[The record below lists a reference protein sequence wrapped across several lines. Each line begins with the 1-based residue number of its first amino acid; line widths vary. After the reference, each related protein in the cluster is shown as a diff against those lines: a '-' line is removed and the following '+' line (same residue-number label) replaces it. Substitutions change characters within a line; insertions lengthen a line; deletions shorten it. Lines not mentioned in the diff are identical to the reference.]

1 MRVNAFSL
9 LGLALLV
16 GCSSQSD
23 ATMEP
28 GEALGE
34 RTPVGGLSIVA
45 EFPDTPEKVT
55 LGPNPTLI
63 DDDTSA
69 SASLDIGY
77 GPALAGD
84 WRFREAGLQFADM
97 TTEVN
102 LLRVWTDRLLP
113 PDVFQTYSW
122 SVFRSDDNLFWVQ
135 VPVIITLQGVSSSFA
150 DIRVASTSAR
160 YLKVV
165 TRPLPA
171 RITSDPRYAEVFVT
185 ELQAFL
191 TVP

>member
-1 MRVNAFSL
+1 MRVNAHSL

-16 GCSSQSD
+16 GCGSRSD
-23 ATMEP
+23 ATVEP
-28 GEALGE
+28 REDLPE

-45 EFPDTPEKVT
+45 ELPDTPEKVT

-63 DDDTSA
+63 DGDTSA

-84 WRFREAGLQFADM
+84 GRLRQAGLQLSDG

-113 PDVFQTYSW
+113 PDVFRAYSW
-122 SVFRSDDNLFWVQ
+122 SVYRSDDNVSWVQ
-135 VPVIITLQGVSSSFA
+135 VPVTITLQGVSSSFA

-171 RITSDPRYAEVFVT
+171 GVTSDPRYAEVAVT

-191 TVP
+191 TIP